1 MVNFRIIENPN
12 ENLDEIY
19 NDFKED
25 FLNPDFKV
33 AELREKYDLSSA
45 KYKHLRGMVFEETGL
60 TQKPCH
66 FGGPHLPITE
76 RRFIKEYRNGKCII
90 YKTIDGVKKS
100 FGTYADLESAKY
112 VRDLLVKYNWDE
124 DVARDLKLHHS
135 SSRVKPALNE
145 ALKHYTEFEELYL
158 NGDTIKEITG
168 KLGISVLV
176 LKYQYNLLS
185 QKVREKYSLLSK
197 RQKRG
202 D

>member
-1 MVNFRIIENPN
+1 
-12 ENLDEIY
+12 
-19 NDFKED
+19 
-25 FLNPDFKV
+25 
-33 AELREKYDLSSA
+33 
-45 KYKHLRGMVFEETGL
+45 MVFEETGL

-100 FGTYADLESAKY
+100 FGTYADLETAKY

-168 KLGISVLV
+168 KLGISV
-176 LKYQYNLLS
+176 YQYNLLS